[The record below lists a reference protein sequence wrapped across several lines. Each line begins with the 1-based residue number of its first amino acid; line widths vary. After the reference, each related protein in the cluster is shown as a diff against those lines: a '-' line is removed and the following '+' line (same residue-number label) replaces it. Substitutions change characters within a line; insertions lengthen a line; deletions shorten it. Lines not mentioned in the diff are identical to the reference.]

1 VVDEADGSV
10 SFDKD
15 IGETVDDL
23 DEGGKLGREFSLVD
37 ELEEIDIRDGVTQ
50 LSYPVLHQNQ
60 VLIVCMTQDQLFHT
74 YDQNGSPITKC
85 YE

>member
-74 YDQNGSPITKC
+74 YGQKVSQITKC
-85 YE
+85 HE